1 MRTNLERAGYRVL
14 TVATGSEALEKVAG
28 DAPDA
33 VVLDLMLPGMDGFE
47 ICTRI
52 REFSTM
58 PILMLTAKGELGDKI
73 RGLDLGA
80 DDYLTKPF
88 APEEL
93 TARLRAVLRRTGLSE
108 EPRGQPIF
116 RCGELTIDFSQRQVS
131 VDGREIKLAP
141 TEYKLLYQLAT
152 NAGRVLLHEDLL
164 RRVWGPEYRD
174 ETEYLWV
181 YVRYLRQ
188 KIERDASH
196 PRYLLSEPGIGY
208 VLRCPSSEHPGALT
222 LERPGEQS
230 AYE

>member
-14 TVATGSEALEKVAG
+14 TAATGSEALEKVAG

-47 ICTRI
+47 VCTRI
-52 REFSTM
+52 REFSTV
-58 PILMLTAKGELGDKI
+58 PIVMLTAKGEIGDKV

-88 APEEL
+88 GPEEL
-93 TARLRAVLRRTGLSE
+93 MARLRAVLRRTGLAE
-108 EPRGQPIF
+108 EPRGPPIF
-116 RCGELTIDFSQRQVS
+116 RCGELTIDFTQRQVS
-131 VDGREIKLAP
+131 VDGREVKLAP

-152 NAGRVLLHEDLL
+152 NVGRVLLHEDLL

-181 YVRYLRQ
+181 YMRYLRQ
-188 KIERDASH
+188 KIEKDASH

-208 VLRCPSSEHPGALT
+208 VLRCPPIDNIGA
-222 LERPGEQS
+222 
-230 AYE
+230 